1 MDNDPS
7 DMLGS
12 ALARDLN
19 GLLEFD
25 GIRLDDREF
34 TMSPEDMIELDITD
48 IIVKRNEDYE
58 RTVCHVHRPPSGE
71 YYWRHETYIVWDD
84 GRTAWF
90 YINIALDEADLQV
103 KETLRTRHHE
113 LLGQFDYL
121 IATDVVTKDDA
132 QVMYDGILTELERI
146 TEKINETLLES
157 DVVDEAPS
165 LEALKGIIERI
176 DASSPVGEAPY
187 PEYKKLYE
195 IVRSL
200 RAAHYASIEL
210 RTAIVERYVDESSR
224 RIDVAESDPKS
235 AAPPAAMWELLDL
248 LDKIR

>member
-7 DMLGS
+7 DRLGS

-19 GLLEFD
+19 GLLEFE

-48 IIVKRNEDYE
+48 VIIKRNEDYE
-58 RTVCHVHRPPSGE
+58 RTVCHVHRPPSDD
-71 YYWRHETYIVWDD
+71 YYWRHETYLVWDD

-90 YINIALDEADLQV
+90 YINIALDEVDLQV

-121 IATDVVTKDDA
+121 IASNVVTKDDA
-132 QVMYDGILTELERI
+132 QVMYDGILTELEKI

-157 DVVDEAPS
+157 DVVDETPS
-165 LEALKGIIERI
+165 LEALKRIIEQI
-176 DASSPVGEAPY
+176 DASSPVGGAPY

-195 IVRSL
+195 IVQSL
-200 RAAHYASIEL
+200 RAAHYASIGL
-210 RTAIVERYVDESSR
+210 RTAIVERYVNESSR
-224 RIDVAESDPKS
+224 RIDAAESDPTS
-235 AAPPAAMWELLDL
+235 TAPPSEIWNLLQL
-248 LDKIR
+248 LDKLR